1 VNLQPYTE
9 RFFPFDCENL
19 HWTGKEREE
28 KEKHSRGVKRER
40 RKKTE

>member
-9 RFFPFDCENL
+9 GFFPFDCENL

-28 KEKHSRGVKRER
+28 KEKHSREVKRER